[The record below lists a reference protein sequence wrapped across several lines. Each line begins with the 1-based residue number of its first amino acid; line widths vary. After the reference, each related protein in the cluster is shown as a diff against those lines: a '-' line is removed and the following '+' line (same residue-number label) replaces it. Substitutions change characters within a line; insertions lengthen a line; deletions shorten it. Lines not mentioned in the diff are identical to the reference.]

1 MPVCPD
7 VATFTARQGADARHP
22 RGRTRPVFRSAPPV
36 GRHGKPR
43 NVFLEE
49 IEPRMSTSKKRLVAL
64 FAGAAIFT
72 AACSGSTPTTAPT
85 TAASAAAPSTA
96 SGAAPSPEASGEPS
110 SAAPASQGTAA
121 EPLSGELTLWHSYG
135 SGGGE
140 TGAFQKALGQ
150 LLATNKDLKVNVVEQ
165 PFADIFTKWQTDVLA
180 GGGPDMYIAP
190 NDNLFSQSD
199 AGALADLTS
208 NLEGKLEGFNQV
220 AVDGSKVDG
229 KLYMVPESLKA
240 VAMWYDKS
248 KLATAPTTTD
258 ELLKGVQDKSIT
270 LGLNQGIYHM
280 FGFTGAFGGT
290 LMDDTGKCVADQA
303 GFADAFKYF
312 QDLKAAGAK
321 YYTDGNALKQDFQT
335 GKLNATIDGPWQTAD
350 FTKALGD
357 NLAVTTMPAG
367 TAPANPFTGTDGWY
381 INPNGKNVDLAT
393 KFALQM
399 VSAGQEQV
407 MTDQAGHVPAAP
419 GVTINNAITKGFADA
434 AAAGLA
440 RPQRAE
446 FNNFWGPFGDA
457 LNKVLD
463 KNADATQTVADACKA
478 MNEANKK

>member
-72 AACSGSTPTTAPT
+72 AACSGSTATTAPT

-96 SGAAPSPEASGEPS
+96 SSAAPSTEASGEPS
-110 SAAPASQGTAA
+110 SSAPAASQGAAA

-165 PFADIFTKWQTDVLA
+165 PFSDIFTKWQTDVLA
-180 GGGPDMYIAP
+180 GGGPDLYIAP
-190 NDNLFSQSD
+190 NDSLFSQAD
-199 AGALADLTS
+199 AGALA
-208 NLEGKLEGFNQV
+208 NLNDALNGKLDGFNQV
-220 AVDGSKVDG
+220 AIDGAKADVADG
-229 KLYMVPESLKA
+229 KGAQSYMIPESLKA
-240 VAMWYDKS
+240 VALWYDSAKV
-248 KLATAPTTTD
+248 ATPPASTAD
-258 ELLKGVQDKSIT
+258 LLTAVKGGMT
-270 LGLNQGIYHM
+270 LGLNQNAYHM
-280 FGFTGAFGGT
+280 FGFTGAFGGK
-290 LMDDTGKCVADQA
+290 LMDDSGKCVADQA

-312 QDLKAAGAK
+312 AELKAAGAK
-321 YYTDGNALKQDFQT
+321 FYTDGNALKQDFQT
-335 GKLNATIDGPWQTAD
+335 GKLQAVIDGPWQTAD
-350 FTKALGD
+350 FQKALGD
-357 NLAVTTMPAG
+357 NLAVAKMPGGSAK
-367 TAPANPFTGTDGWY
+367 ANPFTGTDGWY

-419 GVTINNAITKGFADA
+419 GVTGNNPITKGFADA
-434 AAAGLA
+434 AAAGPPPPPA
-440 RPQRAE
+440 AQV
-446 FNNFWGPFGDA
+446 NNLLGPLRGA
-457 LNKVLD
+457 PHKV
-463 KNADATQTVADACKA
+463 
-478 MNEANKK
+478 

>member
-72 AACSGSTPTTAPT
+72 AACSGSTATTAPT

-96 SGAAPSPEASGEPS
+96 SSAAPSTEASGEPS
-110 SAAPASQGTAA
+110 SSAPPSQSTAA

-150 LLATNKDLKVNVVEQ
+150 LLATNKDLKVNILEQ

-208 NLEGKLEGFNQV
+208 NLEGKLDGFNQV

-229 KLYMVPESLKA
+229 KFYMVPESLKA

-248 KLATAPTTTD
+248 KVATAPTTTD
-258 ELLKGVQDKSIT
+258 ALLAGVKDGSIKLGIHQDSIYFNY
-270 LGLNQGIYHM
+270 GWA
-280 FGFTGAFGGT
+280 GAFGGN
-290 LMDDTGKCVADQA
+290 LMDDAGKCVADQ
-303 GFADAFKYF
+303 GGWADGFKYLA
-312 QDLKAAGAK
+312 DLKAAGAK
-321 YYTDGNALKQDFQT
+321 FYTDGNVLKQDFQT
-335 GKLNATIDGPWQTAD
+335 GKINATVDGPWQTAD
-350 FTKALGD
+350 FTKALAD
-357 NLAVTTMPAG
+357 KVAVASMPGGTG
-367 TAPANPFTGTDGWY
+367 TANPLVGTDGWY
-381 INPNGKNVDLAT
+381 
-393 KFALQM
+393 
-399 VSAGQEQV
+399 
-407 MTDQAGHVPAAP
+407 
-419 GVTINNAITKGFADA
+419 
-434 AAAGLA
+434 
-440 RPQRAE
+440 
-446 FNNFWGPFGDA
+446 
-457 LNKVLD
+457 
-463 KNADATQTVADACKA
+463 
-478 MNEANKK
+478 